1 MVTRGHGRRRHAVTD
16 GLGRALALRLATED
30 DVRLVLHGRDPAKL
44 ERLLAEVLESGATAP
59 VTATA
64 DLSDLDQVAGLADTI
79 ADSVDTLDVLVNNAG
94 IGSGE
99 PDGRERRT
107 SRDGHE
113 LRFAVNYLATFL
125 LTENLLPLLRAS
137 TTTQHA
143 ARVVHVS
150 SLGQHPL
157 DFDDL
162 MLERGY
168 SGTRAYGQ
176 SKLAQIMHCF
186 DLGGRFAPSELTA
199 TCLHPGTYLPTKIV
213 LSEIGVTADTLHSG
227 AEATRGLAVDPALE
241 RRRADPV
248 PAQAASSARH
258 SVRSRWSG
266 RPCERWVMT
275 VRMAAL
281 LGRSRGGQ
289 TSKVRNEAFA
299 NRQSQGNVIATAMGG
314 AGLCWQQAQAD
325 GQAPNRRNPASSRPS
340 ATRNEGA
347 PGTCGARRGV
357 LGLPA
362 RVSIAARGQAVFRVV
377 RYAVSL
383 PRSTVVALFP
393 A

>member
-1 MVTRGHGRRRHAVTD
+1 MTTTTIAITGATD
-16 GLGRALALRLATED
+16 GLGRALALRLAAHD

-44 ERLLAEVLESGATAP
+44 EQLIAEILKSGATAP

-64 DLSDLDQVAGLADTI
+64 DLSDLAQVAGLADTI

-137 TTTQHA
+137 ATAQHA

-186 DLGGRFAPSELTA
+186 DLAGRFAPTELTA
-199 TCLHPGTYLPTKIV
+199 TCLHPGTYMPTKIV
-213 LSEIGVTADTLHSG
+213 LSEIGVTADTLESG
-227 AEATRGLAVDPALE
+227 AEATRRLAVDPALE
-241 RRRADPV
+241 GTTGQFFDRLRPARAND
-248 PAQAASSARH
+248 QAYDEQAR
-258 SVRSRWSG
+258 
-266 RPCERWVMT
+266 
-275 VRMAAL
+275 AAL
-281 LGRSRGGQ
+281 RARSLSLVEGHL
-289 TSKVRNEAFA
+289 
-299 NRQSQGNVIATAMGG
+299 ATA
-314 AGLCWQQAQAD
+314 
-325 GQAPNRRNPASSRPS
+325 R
-340 ATRNEGA
+340 
-347 PGTCGARRGV
+347 
-357 LGLPA
+357 
-362 RVSIAARGQAVFRVV
+362 
-377 RYAVSL
+377 
-383 PRSTVVALFP
+383 
-393 A
+393 